1 MIIEQAFNAD
11 RFCEFLHALIQDSD
25 KKVFLIVDNLRVHH
39 SKQVKA
45 WVDERTQHIELFY
58 LPSYSPQLNP
68 EERLNRRSEAGD
80 GQTGSRA
87 NNLRTTSG
95 CQRLHDHVARSPRA
109 RHGLLPGSRPICR
122 LKLHRAGSIV
132 PNRPHGRRRFFW

>member
-1 MIIEQAFNAD
+1 MIASVTNQGKARWMIIEQAFNAD
-11 RFCEFLHALIQDSD
+11 RFCEFLLALIQDAD

-68 EERLNRRSEAGD
+68 EERLNADLKQSMGKQVPVRTISKLRQAANDFMTTLREAPERVMAYFQD
-80 GQTGSRA
+80 R
-87 NNLRTTSG
+87 
-95 CQRLHDHVARSPRA
+95 HVQYAA
-109 RHGLLPGSRPICR
+109 
-122 LKLHRAGSIV
+122 
-132 PNRPHGRRRFFW
+132 